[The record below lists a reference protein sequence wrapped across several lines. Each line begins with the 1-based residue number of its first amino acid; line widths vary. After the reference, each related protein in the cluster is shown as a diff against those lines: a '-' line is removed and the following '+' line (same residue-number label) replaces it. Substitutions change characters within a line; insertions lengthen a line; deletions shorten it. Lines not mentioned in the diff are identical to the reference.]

1 MRCVKAGHTCL
12 GYQENSS
19 ILFRNYGETGKKG
32 NDNPPL
38 SDQLHSSTQVQP
50 PTPLS
55 LPHSAKVEPEDRQ
68 LEQDALATFF
78 NDYCVESA
86 NRNLSRGF
94 LDGMKPLIARA
105 GEHSDIA
112 RAAKIVSLA
121 TTGKRLGKPHFME
134 TTRQEYGYLLSSFRS
149 NLAHAKEA
157 NLVEVLMTAVLL
169 GLYEVGN
176 TIHRLKHPLA
186 YLKDREL
193 L

>member
-12 GYQENSS
+12 GYQEDSS
-19 ILFRNYGETGKKG
+19 ILFRHYGQTDKEE
-32 NDNPPL
+32 NDNTPL
-38 SDQLHSSTQVQP
+38 SKELHSSTQAQP
-50 PTPLS
+50 SMLLS
-55 LPHSAKVEPEDRQ
+55 IPNLAKCELEDKQ
-68 LEQDALATFF
+68 LEQGALAAFF

-86 NRNLSRGF
+86 HRNLSRGF

-134 TTRQEYGYLLSSFRS
+134 TTREEYGHLLSSFRQ
-149 NLAHAKEA
+149 NLTHVKEV

-169 GLYEVGN
+169 GLYEVRN
-176 TIHRLKHPLA
+176 AILHCV
-186 YLKDREL
+186 L
-193 L
+193 LRSLLYRS